1 MNDEA
6 PSAPKAG
13 PVFLAVLARRPFA
26 ALLLL
31 CLLAWLPGFS
41 TLPPLDRDE
50 ARFAQSSKE
59 MLENGNFVDIRF
71 NTETRYKKPI
81 GIYWLQAAS
90 TALFGKPP
98 YNQIWTYRLPSLLGA
113 IAAVFLAYW
122 CVRALAP
129 PLAALVGASLL
140 ALALGVAAE
149 AHIAKTDAVLLAAI
163 VAAQGVLLRI
173 YLAARGAARASP
185 SLPLALAGW
194 AALAIGVLVKGPV
207 ILAVVGLTALAL
219 SLWDRDWRW
228 LAGTRPLAGA
238 ALMLALVL
246 PWAIAIGIQTHG
258 QFFEQ
263 ALGRDFAAKLAHG
276 EESHG
281 APPGYYLLL
290 STLTL
295 WPVTLFALPGLG
307 AAVERRKE
315 PAFRFLLAWAVP
327 CWLLFELV
335 PTKLPHYT
343 LPLYPALAFMAAL
356 WLIEDGEEDEP
367 RGRRMLRYAACAQ
380 FTIGVAGIA
389 AAIAIAP
396 EEFGSG
402 TPLWVVAGA
411 AIGAAAGLLAA
422 GLSLVRARIAALPIA
437 TVAALTFYSLLMWGV
452 APRLTQLWISPR
464 AASLV
469 AKDGVPGDPPVV
481 TAGYGEPSL
490 VFLLGTHI
498 RIGTGRSAADIAAEG
513 GGLVLVDEA
522 QQKSFLGRLA
532 QLHAAARAVDRL
544 SGIDYSRGK
553 PERITIYRV
562 TPAPRV
568 TTPPAE

>member
-1 MNDEA
+1 MSDEA

-13 PVFLAVLARRPFA
+13 PAFLAALARRPHA
-26 ALLLL
+26 TLLLL
-31 CLLAWLPGFS
+31 CLFAWLPGFS

-59 MLENGNFVDIRF
+59 MVETGNLVDIRF
-71 NTETRYKKPI
+71 NTEARYKKPI

-90 TALFGKPP
+90 TALFAKPP
-98 YNQIWTYRLPSLLGA
+98 YNRIWTYRLPSLLGA
-113 IAAVFLAYW
+113 LAAVFLAYW
-122 CVRALAP
+122 CMHALAP
-129 PLAALVGASLL
+129 PLAAFVGASLL
-140 ALALGVAAE
+140 ALALGLAAE
-149 AHIAKTDAVLLAAI
+149 AHIAKTDAVLLATAI
-163 VAAQGVLLRI
+163 AAQGVLLRI
-173 YLAARGAARASP
+173 YLAARGAERVSP

-194 AALAIGVLVKGPV
+194 AALAIGILIKGPV

-228 LAGTRPLAGA
+228 LTGTHPLPGA
-238 ALMLALVL
+238 VLMLALVL
-246 PWAIAIGIQTHG
+246 PWLIAIGIQTHG
-258 QFFEQ
+258 QFFAE
-263 ALGRDFAAKLAHG
+263 ALGQDFVAKLAHG

-295 WPVTLFALPGLG
+295 WPVTLFALPGFG
-307 AAVERRKE
+307 AAVARRKE

-356 WLIEDGEEDEP
+356 WLIEVGEEAEP
-367 RGRRMLRYAACAQ
+367 RWLRILRYAACAQ
-380 FTIGVAGIA
+380 FTIGIAGIA

-411 AIGAAAGLLAA
+411 ATGAAAGLLAA
-422 GLSLVRARIAALPIA
+422 GLVLVRARIAALPMA
-437 TVAALTFYSLLMWGV
+437 AVAVLIFYSLLMWGV
-452 APRLTQLWISPR
+452 APSLTQLWISPH
-464 AASLV
+464 AAALV
-469 AKDGVPGDPPVV
+469 AKDTVPGDPPVAV
-481 TAGYGEPSL
+481 AGYAEPSL
-490 VFLLGTHI
+490 VFLLGTHTST
-498 RIGTGRSAADIAAEG
+498 GTGHSVADIAAEQ
-513 GGLVLVDEA
+513 GGLALIDEA

-532 QLHAAARAVDRL
+532 QLHAAARAMDRL

-553 PERITIYRV
+553 PERITLYRV